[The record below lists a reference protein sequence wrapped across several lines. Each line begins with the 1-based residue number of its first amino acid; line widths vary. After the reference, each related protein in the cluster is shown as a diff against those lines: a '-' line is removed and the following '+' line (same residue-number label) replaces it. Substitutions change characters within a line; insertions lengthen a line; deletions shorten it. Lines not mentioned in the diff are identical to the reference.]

1 MTTQELLDFFDLIQD
16 KYGTP
21 YFTDDEKL
29 VFLNNAML
37 EFINSKFPD
46 TESEREQSDVEINWN
61 ALQDIWPL
69 VYTISDLTMSSSGII
84 TLSSL
89 NTALQSTSGDA
100 STSVYKILNLEM
112 RKGGNRYPIK
122 VVRHNDK
129 SAFEQNYFKKPSL
142 AQPRYTL
149 ENGGLQIRPT
159 DQIGKVA
166 ISVVKSPRLLAL
178 APSVV
183 NPELGS
189 SIKNRL
195 VAIGLEFAGV
205 ASRDDVLKTML
216 AMTKQP

>member
-29 VFLNNAML
+29 VFLNNAVL

-46 TESEREQSDVEINWN
+46 TESDRERSDVEINWN
-61 ALQDIWPL
+61 SLQDIWPL
-69 VYTISDLTMSSSGII
+69 IFTVSDLAMSTSGII
-84 TLSSL
+84 TKADLD
-89 NTALQSTSGDA
+89 TALQTISGDA
-100 STSVYKILNLEM
+100 GASVYKLLNVEM

-142 AQPRYTL
+142 EQPRYTL
-149 ENGGLQIRPT
+149 ENGSLQIRPT
-159 DQIGKVA
+159 DLIGKVA
-166 ISVVKSPRLLAL
+166 VSVVKSPKELAL
-178 APSVV
+178 SPSIV
-183 NPELGS
+183 NPELPRS
-189 SIKNRL
+189 VKNQI
-195 VAIGLEFAGV
+195 VAIGLEFAGI

-216 AMTKQP
+216 AMNKQS